1 MSTDPFVPSPSSAK
15 PRHAQNQPAGIAVPP
30 ARPWRAARP
39 GEVGADGP
47 PQGARF
53 GSPAPNAG
61 YALTLAKELSS
72 SWHLGPAEHL
82 EDAET
87 AVADLAMKRAGS
99 YGRGPARPDVDVA
112 IAALGYDRTC
122 ADDFVARRTAAVH
135 EVAHLY
141 QRRRALVDGVDIAV
155 LRGAASSAA
164 GAPVDSVL
172 PAHHAG
178 AH

>member
-1 MSTDPFVPSPSSAK
+1 MSTDPFVPSPASAK

-30 ARPWRAARP
+30 ARPWRAERP

-47 PQGARF
+47 PHGARF

-72 SWHLGPAEHL
+72 NWNLGPAEHL

-87 AVADLAMKRAGS
+87 AVADLAMRRAGS
-99 YGRGPARPDVDVA
+99 FGRGPARPDIDTAVA
-112 IAALGYDRTC
+112 LLGYDRSCSTEFL
-122 ADDFVARRTAAVH
+122 DRRAAAVH

-141 QRRRALVDGVDIAV
+141 QRCRALVDHVDLALLRQGPGAAAQAPIDAV
-155 LRGAASSAA
+155 L
-164 GAPVDSVL
+164 PH
-172 PAHHAG
+172 HHAG